1 MFFLSFPTF
10 SFFFR
15 LLKLE
20 RLLSSKGQKLY
31 LDGCYYPEKDSE
43 KDFFMEVGLCL
54 DGANVSASDEDLL
67 QNVQD
72 YGVILK
78 IIAGQ

>member
-1 MFFLSFPTF
+1 
-10 SFFFR
+10 
-15 LLKLE
+15 
-20 RLLSSKGQKLY
+20 
-31 LDGCYYPEKDSE
+31 
-43 KDFFMEVGLCL
+43 MEVGLCL